1 MRSLST
7 LTRGKVLTLTPAAV
21 QQIRI
26 LTQQSH
32 PTLPHLTPPH
42 TSGDTVDL
50 TMNITHPQTQ
60 NTQESKGVLRIGV
73 KKGGCSGM
81 SYQLDMIKEQ
91 KQAAQIEQKK
101 IEGTPNTV
109 PNLGTTLRRAWLEKD
124 EIVEQD
130 GKNNNTTTEIEDLS
144 QLR

>member
-1 MRSLST
+1 
-7 LTRGKVLTLTPAAV
+7 
-21 QQIRI
+21 
-26 LTQQSH
+26 
-32 PTLPHLTPPH
+32 
-42 TSGDTVDL
+42 
-50 TMNITHPQTQ
+50 MNITHPQTQ

-91 KQAAQIEQKK
+91 KQQAAQIEQKR

-130 GKNNNTTTEIEDLS
+130 GKNNNTTTDIEDLS